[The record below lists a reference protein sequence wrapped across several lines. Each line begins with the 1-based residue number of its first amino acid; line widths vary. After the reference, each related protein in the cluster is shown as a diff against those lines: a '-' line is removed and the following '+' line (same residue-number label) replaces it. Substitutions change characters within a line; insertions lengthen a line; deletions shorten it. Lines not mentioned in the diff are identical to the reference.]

1 MTVNEKI
8 KTIEKIAALSLGNVG
23 KYEFLTSEN
32 ILSEKRLLKKA
43 ATIKIFEYSPLGNE
57 LKKKLTL
64 ENISISF

>member
-23 KYEFLTSEN
+23 KYEFLLSEN

>member
-43 ATIKIFEYSPLGNE
+43 ATIKIFEYSPLGHE

>member
-43 ATIKIFEYSPLGNE
+43 ATIKMFEYSPLGNE

>member
-43 ATIKIFEYSPLGNE
+43 ATIKIFEYSPLGNV

>member
-8 KTIEKIAALSLGNVG
+8 KTIEKIAALSLGNVV